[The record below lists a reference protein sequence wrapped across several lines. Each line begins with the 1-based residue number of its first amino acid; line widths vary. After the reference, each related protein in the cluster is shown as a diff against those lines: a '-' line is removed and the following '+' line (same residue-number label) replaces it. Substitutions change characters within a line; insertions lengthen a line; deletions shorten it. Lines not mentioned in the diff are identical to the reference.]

1 LTVTVGFKEFVT
13 GLKFTVGDG
22 EIPVA
27 RHCHP
32 KEFEAELI
40 APCKLIGNPRHTVSS
55 MPALG
60 CGGDSTVIVK
70 TAVSRK
76 TDDVAEAG

>member
-1 LTVTVGFKEFVT
+1 MGFILIMMINHIKVAKPT
-13 GLKFTVGDG
+13 IIKKGD
-22 EIPVA
+22 
-27 RHCHP
+27 CHP